1 MDEVYDMLDFEMEKK
16 LWIRENQQTK
26 EPYIENEMSISVKSL
41 EESFKVINMGLE
53 KRKIA

>member
-41 EESFKVINMGLE
+41 EESFKVINMGVGEE
-53 KRKIA
+53 KIV